1 MFSLPRRNSMHP
13 AQPPVSNDST
23 DALHA
28 QQVLLFATA
37 TLAELRDSDTESHL
51 IRVQRYVR
59 LLASQLASQPIHA
72 GALTPVHIEALV
84 SSVPFYDMGT
94 VGVPDRVLLKPG
106 RLSPD
111 ELAIMRTHPTLGH
124 AAVVQAEKTL
134 GRSSSLL
141 TLVKELTLSHHEKWS
156 GKGYPQGLAGTA
168 IPLSARIVAL
178 ADVYDAL
185 IGNKVYKDGIS
196 HDAAV
201 LVIAGE
207 RGAHFDP
214 DVVDAFMVVSSEFAA
229 IARKHADTDEDMQQK
244 IEYLANAIAEHTEL

>member
-1 MFSLPRRNSMHP
+1 MHP
-13 AQPPVSNDST
+13 AKPLVSNDPAE
-23 DALHA
+23 ALHA
-28 QQVLLFATA
+28 QQVLLFAMA
-37 TLAELRDSDTESHL
+37 TLSELRDSDTESHL
-51 IRVQRYVR
+51 IRVQHYVR
-59 LLASQLASQPIHA
+59 MLANQLASYPTHA
-72 GALTPVHIEALV
+72 SELTPSTVDALV

-106 RLSPD
+106 RLSPE
-111 ELAIMRTHPTLGH
+111 ELTIMRTHPTLGH
-124 AAVVQAEKTL
+124 AAVVQAEKIL
-134 GRSSSLL
+134 GRASPLL
-141 TLVKELTLSHHEKWS
+141 ALVKELTLSHHEKWS
-156 GKGYPQGLAGTA
+156 GKGYPQGLTGAA

-185 IGNKVYKDGIS
+185 IGNKVYKNGIS

-201 LVIAGE
+201 LVITGE

-214 DVVDAFMVVSSEFAA
+214 DVVDAFIAVSSEFAA